1 MGHDP
6 WGCLTAAFKSS
17 LRLNSSF
24 PLYCKLCHCFPGLIS
39 PFPAVG
45 KYFWVTLCPLVASA
59 EEMAALKH
67 PGCLGEAAGIFAGSP
82 WGLGSFLAQGVW
94 DSCHFCLSHSL
105 SGFQSSIFMLC
116 PREETIAG
124 LFRGTCA
131 FLMQMRCLHT
141 GWGAQGCPPPQ
152 FSLPGGAGQGAG
164 VRGTAAHPLQSPSQL
179 PAPAAV
185 GLFLLWEW
193 RRRTSSVLKV
203 WYK

>member
-6 WGCLTAAFKSS
+6 WGCLTAALKRS

-24 PLYCKLCHCFPGLIS
+24 PLYCKLCHCFLGLIS
-39 PFPAVG
+39 PFAAMG
-45 KYFWVTLCPLVASA
+45 KYFWVTPCPLVASA

-116 PREETIAG
+116 PPGGDNSWAVPWDMRLSHADA
-124 LFRGTCA
+124 LPARGVGSPG
-131 FLMQMRCLHT
+131 MPPSPIQPPWR
-141 GWGAQGCPPPQ
+141 GWGRGRGEGHRCPPAAAPITA
-152 FSLPGGAGQGAG
+152 SCTHCSG
-164 VRGTAAHPLQSPSQL
+164 VIPPVRMAQTYLF
-179 PAPAAV
+179 
-185 GLFLLWEW
+185 GLKG
-193 RRRTSSVLKV
+193 VV
-203 WYK
+203 

>member
-141 GWGAQGCPPPQ
+141 GWGAQGCPPPSSA
-152 FSLPGGAGQGAG
+152 SLEGLGKGQG
-164 VRGTAAHPLQSPSQL
+164 
-179 PAPAAV
+179 
-185 GLFLLWEW
+185 
-193 RRRTSSVLKV
+193 
-203 WYK
+203 